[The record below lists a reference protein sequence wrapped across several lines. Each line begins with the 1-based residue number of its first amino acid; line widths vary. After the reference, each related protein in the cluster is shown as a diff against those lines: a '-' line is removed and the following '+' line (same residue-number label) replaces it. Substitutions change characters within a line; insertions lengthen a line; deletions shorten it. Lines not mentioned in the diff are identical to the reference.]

1 MTVDELFPLPPG
13 ARSPKV
19 RRSPYDSL
27 FQRLVA
33 NSEPTDPDNPRACW
47 VWTGKVRAGGSHAYP
62 HINVWRDGSHKTL
75 KAHRVMMEEVLDRPL
90 GPWVE
95 VDHLCHNTLCVN
107 PDHLREA
114 TFVQNQNNRRGYRPV
129 TSPSR
134 G

>member
-13 ARSPKV
+13 PRPVAC
-19 RRSPYDSL
+19 RSPYDSL

-33 NSEPTDPDNPRACW
+33 NSEADPDNPRSCW
-47 VWTGKVRAGGSHAYP
+47 VWTGKVRSGGSHAYP

-75 KAHRVMMEEVLDRPL
+75 KAHRIMMEEALGRPL
-90 GPWVE
+90 DPWIE
-95 VDHLCHNTLCVN
+95 VDHRCHNTLCIN

-129 TSPSR
+129 TCQSR
-134 G
+134 D